1 MIPEVRKPV
10 KEVLISWLA
19 EFFKQREFV
28 ELAYLFGSTA
38 EESRGPFSDIDIG
51 VYLSSRLT
59 KNERIEKFLELTA
72 ELACFLKTDSIDLVL
87 MNDSS
92 PVINFEIIKS
102 NVPVFIRDEDFKL
115 DVEPKIM
122 SLFLDRKYHE
132 DLLNRF
138 FLERI
143 QEKGGF

>member
-1 MIPEVRKPV
+1 
-10 KEVLISWLA
+10 
-19 EFFKQREFV
+19 
-28 ELAYLFGSTA
+28 
-38 EESRGPFSDIDIG
+38 
-51 VYLSSRLT
+51 
-59 KNERIEKFLELTA
+59 
-72 ELACFLKTDSIDLVL
+72 
-87 MNDSS
+87 
-92 PVINFEIIKS
+92 
-102 NVPVFIRDEDFKL
+102 VFIRDEDFKL